1 MVNICLQR
9 FCVKRGSDDCVSD
22 DWRLSNPVGGCGMGV
37 IFKKTMKWMLVPVF
51 FRKGRD
57 EIYTPLRRRQAS

>member
-9 FCVKRGSDDCVSD
+9 FCVKLGSD

-37 IFKKTMKWMLVPVF
+37 IFKNDHEMDDCSGVDS
-51 FRKGRD
+51 GRSKH
-57 EIYTPLRRRQAS
+57 ENYTPLRRCQASW

>member
-9 FCVKRGSDDCVSD
+9 FCVKLGSD
-22 DWRLSNPVGGCGMGV
+22 DWRLSNPAGGCGMGV